1 MFTVSELLHA
11 AQEAYMPAFKGLAG
25 LHGASRVIS
34 EYAKEWHQAAL
45 GFVILK
51 LRNHEARIARIE
63 AALAKA
69 EQPKREIGT
78 IETLDFAR
86 PQAQLETEGPPLWQN
101 RAKNR

>member
-69 EQPKREIGT
+69 EEQPKRE

-86 PQAQLETEGPPLWQN
+86 PQVQLELEGPPLWQN